1 MVWAMG
7 TLSIYHMY
15 RLVTDWGG
23 YHLDLSGPMMI
34 LAQKISLVGYA
45 THDGMGRNKNIILNK
60 DQKKQKLM

>member
-1 MVWAMG
+1 
-7 TLSIYHMY
+7 MY

-45 THDGMGRNKNIILNK
+45 IHDGMGRNKNNILNE
-60 DQKKQKLM
+60 DQKKQKLT